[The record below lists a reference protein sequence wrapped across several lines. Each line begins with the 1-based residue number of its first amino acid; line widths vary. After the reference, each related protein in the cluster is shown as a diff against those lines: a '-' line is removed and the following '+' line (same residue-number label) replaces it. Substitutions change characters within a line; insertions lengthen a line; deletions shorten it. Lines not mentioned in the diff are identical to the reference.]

1 MGDGVYKEFLSVD
14 IDAIPIEARTMFGGR
29 IPSEGL
35 MSLVVFE
42 IVGFLNTGA
51 TQAIFPQSLITRTG
65 WDFDIDTIYAYAKH
79 INFNGES
86 YTVPKYDS
94 KMISE
99 INENLSKYYAL
110 KDILKESL
118 ETIKV
123 TKSDT
128 DTSLNSPAFK
138 ILTKYFIKLYSYDS
152 NTDVSLDSIIPTLD
166 AILTNISNK
175 ESREYK
181 NILRIKTYVQES
193 VPSIVSRVK
202 VNFTNLINTARE
214 YTEAIEYL
222 KSIKQRDLT
231 QEERVA
237 LNPGIDNNYIQ
248 NKRRM
253 FNELLLSIESDI
265 KTTNKIFNRIE
276 SLINSIDIT
285 SKDSDNVIS
294 INSFE
299 NISAVSA
306 RDNALW
312 GKSNN
317 GLNPHNLADKISLN
331 ISSMSSTIL
340 KGYSINTDGN
350 IAILG
355 NLHAKLNT
363 PVRRIISVDSLP
375 ANVTKE
381 VLDSVLGD
389 KNWSYT
395 EDGRYVIVEDVWV
408 GNNAS
413 NTFTDLSGER
423 INMQLTEVTAAILD
437 VLKSELMFNLNID
450 TIGVFRLLSQGCVTE
465 LYNGKPNR
473 FSYASAFIM
482 QPAIVELVNFK
493 SGAIITNPNLVYWM
507 LVMLL

>member
-294 INSFE
+294 INDYYTVKDFFE
-299 NISAVSA
+299 PFI
-306 RDNALW
+306 
-312 GKSNN
+312 
-317 GLNPHNLADKISLN
+317 
-331 ISSMSSTIL
+331 
-340 KGYSINTDGN
+340 KGSIKM
-350 IAILG
+350 IMV
-355 NLHAKLNT
+355 KL
-363 PVRRIISVDSLP
+363 
-375 ANVTKE
+375 
-381 VLDSVLGD
+381 
-389 KNWSYT
+389 
-395 EDGRYVIVEDVWV
+395 
-408 GNNAS
+408 
-413 NTFTDLSGER
+413 
-423 INMQLTEVTAAILD
+423 
-437 VLKSELMFNLNID
+437 
-450 TIGVFRLLSQGCVTE
+450 
-465 LYNGKPNR
+465 
-473 FSYASAFIM
+473 
-482 QPAIVELVNFK
+482 
-493 SGAIITNPNLVYWM
+493 
-507 LVMLL
+507 